1 MEQQKV
7 VSARE
12 AVPYGVRVAA
22 WWSVCLLAIA
32 VGVLAFFWGVTRL
45 GVVTVSFV
53 TGVMFA
59 ALLAPIVSWLVRRGV
74 GRTTSA
80 VIAFFVGVGSAAGL
94 IAFGV
99 AQIDDSSG
107 EFARQLTLAEQ
118 GARHWLV
125 DGPLKIDETSASRYT
140 TDLGT
145 TLSNHTADIVGWAAA
160 HVGIVTGG
168 LSALLLT
175 LFCALFLLADD
186 GSIWRWIV
194 RLLPRG
200 AHNHVDLAGAAAWR
214 TLVVYMR
221 SLVLLALLNAAA
233 MLPVLW
239 FADVPLAVPLT
250 VVIFLGSLIPLVGV
264 LLAAALMFAVAFV
277 GNGLVTALVL
287 VAILTV
293 LVQLLGNLVNPLI
306 LGRFVD
312 LHPVVILIGVSAGT
326 LLGGAFGA
334 FTAVPLIAVVNNMV
348 KVMRSY
354 HLEEHGDEDLDAVD
368 ERQLERR
375 AKEAM

>member
-1 MEQQKV
+1 
-7 VSARE
+7 
-12 AVPYGVRVAA
+12 
-22 WWSVCLLAIA
+22 
-32 VGVLAFFWGVTRL
+32 
-45 GVVTVSFV
+45 
-53 TGVMFA
+53 
-59 ALLAPIVSWLVRRGV
+59 
-74 GRTTSA
+74 
-80 VIAFFVGVGSAAGL
+80 
-94 IAFGV
+94 
-99 AQIDDSSG
+99 
-107 EFARQLTLAEQ
+107 
-118 GARHWLV
+118 
-125 DGPLKIDETSASRYT
+125 
-140 TDLGT
+140 
-145 TLSNHTADIVGWAAA
+145 
-160 HVGIVTGG
+160 
-168 LSALLLT
+168 
-175 LFCALFLLADD
+175 FCALFLLADD

-264 LLAAALMFAVAFV
+264 LLAAALMFAIAFV

-312 LHPVVILIGVSAGT
+312 LHPVVILIGV
-326 LLGGAFGA
+326 
-334 FTAVPLIAVVNNMV
+334 
-348 KVMRSY
+348 
-354 HLEEHGDEDLDAVD
+354 
-368 ERQLERR
+368 
-375 AKEAM
+375 

>member
-7 VSARE
+7 ESARE

-22 WWSVCLLAIA
+22 CWSVCLLAIA

-94 IAFGV
+94 IAFVV

-160 HVGIVTGG
+160 HVGIVTDG

>member
-22 WWSVCLLAIA
+22 CWSVCLLAIA

-94 IAFGV
+94 IAFVV

-160 HVGIVTGG
+160 HVGIVTDG

>member
-1 MEQQKV
+1 
-7 VSARE
+7 
-12 AVPYGVRVAA
+12 
-22 WWSVCLLAIA
+22 
-32 VGVLAFFWGVTRL
+32 
-45 GVVTVSFV
+45 
-53 TGVMFA
+53 
-59 ALLAPIVSWLVRRGV
+59 
-74 GRTTSA
+74 
-80 VIAFFVGVGSAAGL
+80 
-94 IAFGV
+94 
-99 AQIDDSSG
+99 
-107 EFARQLTLAEQ
+107 
-118 GARHWLV
+118 
-125 DGPLKIDETSASRYT
+125 
-140 TDLGT
+140 
-145 TLSNHTADIVGWAAA
+145 
-160 HVGIVTGG
+160 
-168 LSALLLT
+168 
-175 LFCALFLLADD
+175 
-186 GSIWRWIV
+186 
-194 RLLPRG
+194 
-200 AHNHVDLAGAAAWR
+200 
-214 TLVVYMR
+214 MR

>member
-1 MEQQKV
+1 
-7 VSARE
+7 
-12 AVPYGVRVAA
+12 
-22 WWSVCLLAIA
+22 
-32 VGVLAFFWGVTRL
+32 
-45 GVVTVSFV
+45 
-53 TGVMFA
+53 MFA

-94 IAFGV
+94 IAFVV

-264 LLAAALMFAVAFV
+264 LLAAALMFAIAFV
-277 GNGLVTALVL
+277 GNGLFTALVL